1 MNKLVL
7 FQEYKTGLRPG
18 NLSDENHIIS
28 EEMARKDTKEKM
40 ERPLNM
46 TCYYTNQLSAAL
58 VTNTRPLWD
67 QKLKI

>member
-28 EEMARKDTKEKM
+28 EEIARKDTKEKM
-40 ERPLNM
+40 KRPLDM

-58 VTNTRPLWD
+58 ATNTRPLWD